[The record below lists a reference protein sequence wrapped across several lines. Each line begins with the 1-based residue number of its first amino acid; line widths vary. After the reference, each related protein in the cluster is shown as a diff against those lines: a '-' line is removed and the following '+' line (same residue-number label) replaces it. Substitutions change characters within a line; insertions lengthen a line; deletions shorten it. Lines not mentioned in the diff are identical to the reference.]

1 MTDRVEINPDNTE
14 KTLEQSQEDLA
25 KQGVNVNEG
34 VVNNNGESVN
44 ISQPETEKQTSD
56 QEVRPNWLPEK
67 FASAEDLAKAYG

>member
-56 QEVRPNWLPEK
+56 
-67 FASAEDLAKAYG
+67 